1 MNMQKIMLEAA
12 LSASDNEKISRDSG
26 RTLAKL
32 VSYVFPVDANKV
44 GSPKIQ
50 KQLAIGEPVTFQWAA
65 DNFNVYDG
73 EFFYDLGRSLVP
85 QMNGT
90 SLFFEH
96 QGERKQWPLLSKL
109 EAGPELFEEFAEMMA
124 RNLVARATNHW
135 KSKFDA
141 NGVTDTKVMDGVN
154 GIIAAT
160 EPYYRNLEK
169 KLETSKKFIEEHC
182 NSASTDV
189 STSDE
194 REKAMLCGAYLL
206 YMFQVVK
213 AAEKPIDDATGKKE
227 QKVSL
232 AKGAFADANALNAT
246 YDELRD
252 LVQKLDIKL
261 GKDVENPKYKP
272 EDITETVDELRDQI
286 AEKKAKISD
295 LEKYAGHASHVISHR
310 AIKDIPKDDTGALD
324 NWGSVLNSGE
334 DNRLRVVDPT
344 RVTDGIISELRMY
357 PKYVIDVLRLRLDK
371 GSSKQMSKLVS
382 TLKKNGYDKI
392 ASVFGSIATSQDN
405 RILPITRK
413 ELVTLLTD
421 SKFVTD
427 CMNQQLGD
435 IFKKGGQSWVVDT
448 DANSLKASLAKILSA
463 EPQLNNADLRNPRA
477 VPVVVGQSLKHSI
490 TSRERTGDGVVA
502 QTYKDMIIG
511 TAVATKID
519 DTQTR
524 LVFTPKDKDVILDTD
539 VDANIDNTQKTI
551 SFTTRDDGNHNIDL
565 KSGWE
570 SKTKRMFKNVI
581 ARKSTEAGGGHEYYI
596 SIPFGIAFVAMQ
608 DEEGTIVRTEN
619 IDTLSMGLRCQGKEQ
634 EFSSL
639 QTLMNSP
646 IGKYCNA
653 VANLGKVG
661 RVRFSTDE
669 ANKAYAKILGAL
681 TRYKMGGQKF
691 SGNPSSMRDNL
702 AQLEAPISYALNAAA
717 KKPMSASEITA
728 EIQAIKAPLLA
739 KGLSMDVE
747 VYKPE
752 IGKFEFKNAPSMPST
767 MMSHLNDMYNLDAT
781 DGYSPQAVVRVLS
794 AVAPF
799 VWDLTEW
806 NYANVLR
813 ADKASKASDEE
824 PTRAVDNAGALEN
837 GDDVEYKEVGDAF
850 DDNMR
855 TQTAD
860 DGSTEEAPLEEFD
873 VEAPDI
879 GRADENAVESA
890 IDDAYQELFS
900 KYNAEPQSKADAI
913 NLKNAL
919 LEKIRDL
926 IKNNELNLP
935 GIEQAIATIDCSDFK
950 GFWKELLK
958 RVRDLA
964 YHQSNDADDGS
975 LTMGQFAETGMSNSW
990 MANLV
995 KNVLF
1000 RRLPENASP
1009 EDMEWIPKIGQLMA
1023 KFAFAKSSE
1032 TGLMG
1037 NKFDRDN
1044 LISTFEESFSREM
1057 KALEEYIA
1065 DLKRRIDEASNSL
1078 DKADSDALDIEY
1090 NDAIKQADFYHDV
1103 QEKLE
1108 SDPQLLARVAD
1119 LIARNSND
1127 IKKVL
1132 RGDTDDASN
1141 SLKPFVDFR
1150 ADTAMSYNGPGN
1162 AIIEFCMF
1170 NMEAM
1175 KEKKNIT
1182 KLEIAFGTPIISSM
1196 MNDLSNLVPSESIAT
1211 DSIRDEKSIEWL
1223 DDNQRALLM
1232 SYYKKAKKNYDAG
1245 LESKIKHIYQNQSI
1259 EDYFGVDTARG
1270 ETSPYTYNN
1279 GNTSVQISM
1288 GRTHEFFD
1296 SLMHLANVYN
1306 RIGTSESNPYGITH
1320 IQETVNNEELDK
1332 HVLHN
1337 PYFDVLKTDFENV
1350 YDRYV
1355 KSKPFTSAD
1364 KRVMDRVVR
1373 DVLSNPMNV
1382 LINNNVKLITA
1393 YVYHKAI
1400 VEKNHS
1406 GQYQS
1411 MQSAGF
1417 GSGET
1422 IDTNIRGNNLKPALR
1437 GIKRNY
1443 DIKTDALRLSYN
1455 ITHSDDFVNTIL
1467 PKATKA
1473 AGGLDQARM
1482 DYANYLEYASSDDDE
1497 ITGSHA
1503 RDYMK
1508 QILNTVP
1515 SGIDNL
1521 EPKDKVKAINRA
1533 QAMARDN
1540 ILKDK
1545 SVFCTYGI
1553 DDKTKPAVAE
1563 RITNE
1568 RSAELVVLLYD
1579 TAYKI
1584 WERMP
1589 QPSPDHIAGIM
1600 NAHRDLLHSKI
1611 LDDVNAMIP
1620 QELFE
1625 RFRNLDAELELAA
1638 PEIREKIYGFKISNN
1653 DTAETAAN
1661 VMQERTSYAPNLTAD
1676 IVDELISDNP
1686 VNETTLDELFT
1697 TSGMTGKAG
1706 DNGSGITLNCQCD
1719 VVDKNTNGTQISST
1733 ILLYADDILVFKEPG
1748 IRRPSVVSNVID
1760 KDNKQ
1765 YVISNVGGLEKN
1777 DTDIEFARFQKKNK
1791 FSGGDIEAKFNTVID
1806 KLSEWCG
1813 EYTTPSSVPDTV
1825 LFKAFCLKYIF
1836 AGSGCAK
1843 VIKTIVSYYVWKL
1856 TGYDYDLR
1864 PKTDVSGDNP
1874 NGDFITTLRNIVAED
1889 LRKFRDTDLPV
1900 YDRIFEFAVK
1910 SGIMDSARANANLS
1924 SNAYVRRSA
1933 AEKAALIGNTALDS
1947 NTKIAL
1953 QSLIK
1958 EVGKRYG
1965 YVDQQQLDPILAGV
1979 MDTDEGAKRLSGL
1992 AHGSYDTV
2000 VAGLVKDNNWALAKP
2015 LVEDYKRECASSQD
2029 VPTVDGAIQYVKD
2042 NYVGPTIDNS
2052 EEFADYLKQFCANDI
2067 EWVIKH

>member
-1 MNMQKIMLEAA
+1 MNMQKIMLEA

-44 GSPKIQ
+44 TSSKIQ
-50 KQLAIGEPVTFQWAA
+50 KRLAEGEPVTFQWAA
-65 DNFNVYDG
+65 DNFNVYDT
-73 EFFYDLGRSLVP
+73 EFFFDLGRSLVP

-109 EAGPELFEEFAEMMA
+109 EAGPELFEDFAEMMA

-135 KSKFDA
+135 KSTFDA
-141 NGVTDTKVMDGVN
+141 NGVTETKLMDGTN

-169 KLETSKKFIEEHC
+169 KLEQYKKYIDDHSTS
-182 NSASTDV
+182 NPTDV

-194 REKAMLCGAYLL
+194 REKAILCGAYLL

-227 QKVSL
+227 KKVSL

-272 EDITETVDELRDQI
+272 EDITETVDELREQI

-310 AIKDIPKDDTGALD
+310 AIKEVPKDDTGALD

-344 RVTDGIISELRMY
+344 RVTDGTLSELRMY
-357 PKYVIDVLRLRLDK
+357 PRYVIDVLRLRLDK
-371 GSSKQMSKLVS
+371 GSNKPLSKLVS
-382 TLKKNGYDKI
+382 ILKNNGYDKI
-392 ASVFGSIATSQDN
+392 AGVFDKIGSSQDN
-405 RILPITRK
+405 RILPITRQ

-421 SKFVTD
+421 SKFVTE
-427 CMNQQLGD
+427 CMSQKLGD
-435 IFKKGGQSWVVDT
+435 IFKKGGQSWVVGT
-448 DANSLKASLAKILSA
+448 DASSLKASLAKLLSA
-463 EPQLNNADLRNPRA
+463 KPQLNNADLRNPRA
-477 VPVVVGQSLKHSI
+477 VPVVEGQSLKTSI

-502 QTYKDMIIG
+502 QTYKDMILG
-511 TAVATKID
+511 TAKAT
-519 DTQTR
+519 
-524 LVFTPKDKDVILDTD
+524 
-539 VDANIDNTQKTI
+539 
-551 SFTTRDDGNHNIDL
+551 

-570 SKTKRMFKNVI
+570 SKTKTMFKNVI
-581 ARKSTEAGGGHEYYI
+581 ARKVTEAGGGHEYYI
-596 SIPFGIAFVAMQ
+596 SIPFGLAFVAMQ

-619 IDTLSMGLRCQGKEQ
+619 IDTLSMGLKCQGKEQ

-702 AQLEAPISYALNAAA
+702 AQLEAPLSYALNAAS
-717 KKPMSASEITA
+717 KNLMSESEITSA
-728 EIQAIKAPLLA
+728 IQAIKAPLLA

-752 IGKFEFKNAPSMPST
+752 IGKFEFTNAPSMPST

-824 PTRAVDNAGALEN
+824 PTSVVDNAGNLEN

-873 VEAPDI
+873 VETPDI

-890 IDDAYQELFS
+890 IDEAYKELFS
-900 KYNAEPQSKADAI
+900 KYKAEPKSKADAI

-935 GIEQAIATIDCSDFK
+935 GIEQAIATIDCSNFT
-950 GFWKELLK
+950 GFWKELFK
-958 RVRDLA
+958 RVRALA

-975 LTMGQFAETGMSNSW
+975 LSMGQFAETGMSNTW
-990 MANLV
+990 LANLV

-1044 LISTFEESFSREM
+1044 LISTFEESFSRER
-1057 KALEEYIA
+1057 KALEEYMA

-1090 NDAIKQADFYHDV
+1090 DDAIKQANFYHDV

-1119 LIARNSND
+1119 LIARNSED

-1132 RGDTDDASN
+1132 RGDTDEATN

-1150 ADTAMSYNGPGN
+1150 ADTAMSYDGPGN
-1162 AIIEFCMF
+1162 AIIDFCTF
-1170 NMEAM
+1170 NTEAM
-1175 KEKKNIT
+1175 KEKNNIT
-1182 KLEIAFGTPIISSM
+1182 KLEIAFGTPIIASM

-1232 SYYKKAKKNYDAG
+1232 SYYKKAAKNHDAG
-1245 LESKIKHIYQNQSI
+1245 LETKIKQIYQNQSI

-1288 GRTHEFFD
+1288 GRTNEFFD

-1337 PYFDVLKTDFENV
+1337 PYFDVLYTDFGNV
-1350 YDRYV
+1350 YARYV
-1355 KSKPFTSAD
+1355 KGQPFTSAD

-1443 DIKTDALRLSYN
+1443 DTKTDALRLSFN
-1455 ITHSDDFVNTIL
+1455 ITHSEDFVNTIL

-1497 ITGSHA
+1497 VNGSHT

-1508 QILNTVP
+1508 RILNTVP

-1521 EPKDKVKAINRA
+1521 KPEDKAKAINRA

-1545 SVFCTYGI
+1545 AVFCTYGI
-1553 DDKTKPAVAE
+1553 DDKTKPKDVE

-1584 WERMP
+1584 WERIP

-1600 NAHRDLLHSKI
+1600 NAHRDLLHSKL

-1620 QELFE
+1620 EDLFE

-1638 PEIREKIYGFKISNN
+1638 PEIRAKLYGFKSSNN
-1653 DTAETAAN
+1653 DTAKTAAN

-1697 TSGMTGKAG
+1697 TSGMTGEEGA
-1706 DNGSGITLNCQCD
+1706 NGSGITLNCQCD
-1719 VVDKNTNGTQISST
+1719 VVDKSTNGTHISSNK
-1733 ILLYADDILVFKEPG
+1733 LLYVNDILVFKEPG
-1748 IRRPSVVSNVID
+1748 IRRPSVVRNVID
-1760 KDNKQ
+1760 EDNKQ
-1765 YVISNVGGLEKN
+1765 YEISNVGGIEKN
-1777 DTDIEFARFQKKNK
+1777 DTDIEFVRFQKRNK
-1791 FSGGDIEAKFNTVID
+1791 FSGGDMEAKFNTVID

-1813 EYTTPSSVPDTV
+1813 EYTTPTSVPDSV

-1856 TGYDYDLR
+1856 TGYVYDLK
-1864 PKTDVSGDNP
+1864 PSTDVSGDNP
-1874 NGDFITTLRNIVAED
+1874 NGTFITTLRNIVAED
-1889 LRKFRDTDLPV
+1889 LRRFRDTDLPV
-1900 YDRIFEFAVK
+1900 YDRIFDFAVK

-1933 AEKAALIGNTALDS
+1933 AEKSALIGNTALDA
-1947 NTKIAL
+1947 NTKLAL
-1953 QSLIK
+1953 QALIK

-2000 VAGLVKDNNWALAKP
+2000 VAGLIRENNWALAKP
-2015 LVEDYKRECASSQD
+2015 LVEDYKRDCASSGD

-2042 NYVGPTIDNS
+2042 NYVGPTTDNS

-2067 EWVIKH
+2067 EWTLKA

>member
-1 MNMQKIMLEAA
+1 MNMQKIMLEA

-32 VSYVFPVDANKV
+32 ISYVFPVDANTV
-44 GSPKIQ
+44 RSQKI
-50 KQLAIGEPVTFQWAA
+50 KDKLNKGEPVTFQWAA
-65 DNFNVYDG
+65 MNYANDS
-73 EFFYDLGRSLVP
+73 EFLYDLGKSIAP

-96 QGERKQWPLLSKL
+96 QGERKQWPLLSKM
-109 EAGPELFEEFAEMMA
+109 EAGPELFESFAEMMA
-124 RNLVARATNHW
+124 RNLAARATNHW
-135 KSKFDA
+135 KSTFDA
-141 NGVTDTKVMDGVN
+141 NGVTDTKPMDGVN

-169 KLETSKKFIEEHC
+169 KLKEGKDLIERNKSIYTEV
-182 NSASTDV
+182 STD
-189 STSDE
+189 DKL
-194 REKAMLCGAYLL
+194 EKAVLCGAYLR

-227 QKVSL
+227 SKVSL
-232 AKGAFADANALNAT
+232 DKGAFADANALNDE

-252 LVQKLDIKL
+252 LVQKLDIKM
-261 GKDVENPKYKP
+261 GKDVEDAKYKP

-310 AIKDIPKDDTGALD
+310 AIKEIPKDDTGALD

-344 RVTDGIISELRMY
+344 RVTDGTLSELRMY

-371 GSSKQMSKLVS
+371 GGSKPLSKLVS
-382 TLKKNGYDKI
+382 ILKNNGYDKI
-392 ASVFGSIATSQDN
+392 ADVFDKIASSQDN
-405 RILPITRK
+405 RILPITRQ

-421 SKFVTD
+421 SKFVTE
-427 CMNQQLGD
+427 CMSQKLGD
-435 IFKKGGQSWVVDT
+435 IFKKGGQSWVVGT
-448 DANSLKASLAKILSA
+448 DASSLKASLANLLSA

-477 VPVVVGQSLKHSI
+477 VPVVEGQSLKHSI
-490 TSRERTGDGVVA
+490 TSRERTDDGVVA
-502 QTYKDMIIG
+502 QTYKDMILG

-524 LVFTPKDKDVILDTD
+524 I
-539 VDANIDNTQKTI
+539 I
-551 SFTTRDDGNHNIDL
+551 FTTKDNDGTHRIDL
-565 KSGWE
+565 QSGWE
-570 SKTKRMFKNVI
+570 SKTKTMFKNVI
-581 ARKSTEAGGGHEYYI
+581 ARKVTEAGGGHEYYI
-596 SIPFGIAFVAMQ
+596 SIPFGLAFVAMQ

-619 IDTLSMGLRCQGKEQ
+619 IDTLSMGLKCQGKEQ

-691 SGNPSSMRDNL
+691 SGTPSSMKDNL
-702 AQLEAPISYALNAAA
+702 AQLEAPLSYALNAAA
-717 KKPMSASEITA
+717 KKPMSESEITA
-728 EIQAIKAPLLA
+728 AIQAIKAPLLA
-739 KGLSMDVE
+739 KGLSMNVE

-752 IGKFEFKNAPSMPST
+752 IGKFEFTNAPSMPST

-799 VWDLTEW
+799 VWDLSEW

-824 PTRAVDNAGALEN
+824 PASVVDNAGNLEN

-860 DGSTEEAPLEEFD
+860 DGSTEEAPNEAFD
-873 VEAPDI
+873 VAAPDI
-879 GRADENAVESA
+879 GRADENALESA
-890 IDDAYQELFS
+890 IHDAYQELFS
-900 KYNAEPQSKADAI
+900 NYNAEPNTQKDAV
-913 NLKNAL
+913 NFKSAL

-935 GIEQAIATIDCSDFK
+935 GIEQAIATIDCSSFK
-950 GFWKELLK
+950 DFWKELFK

-975 LTMGQFAETGMSNSW
+975 LKMGQFAETGMSNSW
-990 MANLV
+990 LASIV
-995 KNVLF
+995 KNVLV
-1000 RRLPENASP
+1000 RRLPEDTSP
-1009 EDMEWIPKIGQLMA
+1009 EDMKWISEIGQLMA
-1023 KFAFAKSSE
+1023 KFSFAKSSE

-1037 NKFDRDN
+1037 SKFDRDN
-1044 LISTFEESFSREM
+1044 LISTFEESFAREF
-1057 KALEEYIA
+1057 KALQEYIA
-1065 DLKRRIDEASNSL
+1065 DLKRRIDETSKSL
-1078 DKADSDALDIEY
+1078 DNSYSESLDIEY
-1090 NDAIKQADFYHDV
+1090 KEAIKQAQFYHEV

-1119 LIARNSND
+1119 LITRNSDD

-1132 RGDTDDASN
+1132 RGDTDEATN
-1141 SLKPFVDFR
+1141 SIKPFVDFR
-1150 ADTAMSYNGPGN
+1150 ADTARSNDGAGN
-1162 AIIEFCMF
+1162 AIIDFCMY
-1170 NMEAM
+1170 NMEAS
-1175 KEKKNIT
+1175 KEKENIIKLT
-1182 KLEIAFGTPIISSM
+1182 KAFGTPVIASM
-1196 MNDLSNLVPSESIAT
+1196 MNDLSKSVPSECIAM
-1211 DSIRDEKSIEWL
+1211 DSIRDEKSIDLL
-1223 DDNQRALLM
+1223 DDNQRSLLM
-1232 SYYKKAKKNYDAG
+1232 SYYKKADRYDAG
-1245 LESKIKHIYQNQSI
+1245 LTNEIKQLYQNQSI
-1259 EDYFGVDTARG
+1259 EDYFAVDTARG
-1270 ETSPYTYNN
+1270 ETSPYTYNDGTN
-1279 GNTSVQISM
+1279 EVQISM
-1288 GRTHEFFD
+1288 PRAKAFFD
-1296 SLMHLANVYN
+1296 KLMNLADTYN
-1306 RIGTSESNPYGITH
+1306 YIGTSESNPDGITH

-1337 PYFDVLKTDFENV
+1337 QYFELLKTDFNNV
-1350 YDRYV
+1350 YNRYV
-1355 KSKPFTSAD
+1355 SQQPFTNAD

-1373 DVLSNPMNV
+1373 EVLSNPMNV

-1400 VEKNHS
+1400 IEKTQG

-1411 MQSAGF
+1411 MQASGF

-1422 IDTNIRGNNLKPALR
+1422 IDTSVRGNNLKPALR

-1443 DIKTDALRLSYN
+1443 DIKTDALRLSYT
-1455 ITHSDDFVNTIL
+1455 ITHSEDFVKTIL

-1482 DYANYLEYASSDDDE
+1482 DYVNYLEYASSDDDE
-1497 ITGSHA
+1497 VNGSHA
-1503 RDYMK
+1503 RDYMRR
-1508 QILNTVP
+1508 ILNTVP

-1521 EPKDKVKAINRA
+1521 NAADKAKAINRA

-1540 ILKDK
+1540 ILKDNP
-1545 SVFCTYGI
+1545 VFCTYGI

-1563 RITNE
+1563 RITNT

-1600 NAHRDLLHSKI
+1600 NAHRDLLNSKL

-1638 PEIREKIYGFKISNN
+1638 PEIREKIYGFKKSNN
-1653 DTAETAAN
+1653 DTSKTAAN
-1661 VMQERTSYAPNLTAD
+1661 VMQERASYAPNLTAD
-1676 IVDELISDNP
+1676 IVDTLIADGP
-1686 VNETTLDELFT
+1686 VNESALGELFT
-1697 TSGMTGKAG
+1697 TSGMTGEEGA
-1706 DNGSGITLNCQCD
+1706 NGSGITLTCQCD
-1719 VVDKNTNGTQISST
+1719 VVDKNTSGTQISSNK
-1733 ILLYADDILVFKEPG
+1733 LLYAGDILVFKEPG
-1748 IRRPSVVSNVID
+1748 IRRPSAVINVID
-1760 KDNKQ
+1760 AKNKQ
-1765 YVISNVGGLEKN
+1765 YVISNVVGVEKN
-1777 DTDIEFARFQKKNK
+1777 DTDIEFVRFQKKNK
-1791 FSGGDIEAKFNTVID
+1791 FSGGDVQAKLNNVVET
-1806 KLSEWCG
+1806 LREWCD
-1813 EYTTPSSVPDTV
+1813 EYTSTSVPDTI
-1825 LFKAFCLKYIF
+1825 LFKAFCLKYIY

-1843 VIKTIVSYYVWKL
+1843 VIKTLVSYYVWKL
-1856 TGYDYDLR
+1856 TGYTYDLK

-1874 NGDFITTLRNIVAED
+1874 NGDFITSLMTIVAED
-1889 LRKFRDTDLPV
+1889 LRKFKDTDLTV
-1900 YDRIFEFAVK
+1900 HDKILDFAVE
-1910 SGIMDSARANANLS
+1910 SGLLDSARANANLS
-1924 SNAYVRRSA
+1924 SNADVRRSA
-1933 AEKAALIGNTALDS
+1933 TEKASLIGNTALFS
-1947 NTKIAL
+1947 NAKNAFKT
-1953 QSLIK
+1953 LINQA
-1958 EVGKRYG
+1958 GKRYG
-1965 YVDQQQLDPILAGV
+1965 FVDKQTIDTIIKGV
-1979 MDTDEGAKRLSGL
+1979 MDTDEGAKRLGGL
-1992 AHGSYDTV
+1992 AQGSYDKV
-2000 VAGLVKDNNWALAKP
+2000 VEGLIKDNNWTLAKP
-2015 LVEDYKRECASSQD
+2015 LVEDYKRDCASSQN

-2067 EWVIKH
+2067 EWLIKH

>member
-1 MNMQKIMLEAA
+1 MNMQKIMLEA

-44 GSPKIQ
+44 TSSKIQ
-50 KQLAIGEPVTFQWAA
+50 QRLAQGEPVTFQWAA
-65 DNFNVYDG
+65 NNFNVYDT
-73 EFFYDLGRSLVP
+73 EFFFDLGRSLVP
-85 QMNGT
+85 QLNGT

-109 EAGPELFEEFAEMMA
+109 EAGPELFEDFAEMMA

-141 NGVTDTKVMDGVN
+141 NGVTETKQMDGVN

-169 KLETSKKFIEEHC
+169 KLETAKKYIEDHS
-182 NSASTDV
+182 NFPTDV

-194 REKAMLCGAYLL
+194 REKAILCGAYLL

-227 QKVSL
+227 KKVSL
-232 AKGAFADANALNAT
+232 SKGAFADANALNAK

-261 GKDVENPKYKP
+261 GKEVENPKYKP
-272 EDITETVDELRDQI
+272 EDITETEDELREQI
-286 AEKKAKISD
+286 AKKKEEISD
-295 LEKYAGHASHVISHR
+295 LEKYAGHASHVISHN
-310 AIKDIPKDDTGALD
+310 AIKEVPKDDTGAVD
-324 NWGSVLNSGE
+324 NWGHVTNKGE

-344 RVTDGIISELRMY
+344 RVTSGILSELRMY
-357 PKYVIDVLRLRLDK
+357 PRYVIDVLRLRLDTDK
-371 GSSKQMSKLVS
+371 AKPMSKLVNV
-382 TLKKNGYDKI
+382 LKNCGYDAI
-392 ASVFGSIATSQDN
+392 ATVFDSIGTSQDN
-405 RILPITRK
+405 RVLPITRK
-413 ELVTLLTD
+413 DLEKLVTD
-421 SKFVTD
+421 SKFVRE
-427 CMNQQLGD
+427 CMTQQLGS
-435 IFKKGGQSWVVDT
+435 IFKKGGQSWVVAT
-448 DANSLKASLAKILSA
+448 DSSSLKASYAHLLSA
-463 EPQLNNADLRNPRA
+463 EPQLTNADLRNPRA
-477 VPVVVGQSLKHSI
+477 VPVVEGKSLKTSI

-502 QTYKDMIIG
+502 LTYKDMILG
-511 TAVATKID
+511 TAKATKID

-524 LVFTPKDKDVILDTD
+524 I
-539 VDANIDNTQKTI
+539 I
-551 SFTTRDDGNHNIDL
+551 FTTKDDDGTHSIDL
-565 KSGWE
+565 TSGWE
-570 SKTKRMFKNVI
+570 KKTKKIFDNVI
-581 ARKSTEAGGGHEYYI
+581 ARKVTVSGGGHEYYI
-596 SIPFGIAFVAMQ
+596 SVPFGLAFVAMQ
-608 DEEGTIVRTEN
+608 DEEGNIVRTDN
-619 IDTLSMGLRCQGKEQ
+619 IDTLTMGLKTAKGEQ
-634 EFSSL
+634 EFSSI

-681 TRYKMGGQKF
+681 SRYKIGKQKF
-691 SGNPSSMRDNL
+691 TGTPSSMKDNL
-702 AQLEAPISYALNAAA
+702 AQLEAPISYALNAAS
-717 KKPMSASEITA
+717 KNPMAESEITDA
-728 EIQAIKAPLLA
+728 IQKIKAPLLA
-739 KGLSMDVE
+739 KGLSMEVE
-747 VYKPE
+747 AYNPTT
-752 IGKFEFKNAPSMPST
+752 GRFEFKNAPSMPST

-794 AVAPF
+794 AVAPY
-799 VWDLTEW
+799 VWDLTDW

-813 ADKASKASDEE
+813 AEKASDASDEE
-824 PTRAVDNAGALEN
+824 TTSVVDNAGDLEN
-837 GDDVEYKEVGDAF
+837 DDAVEYKEVGDAF

-860 DGSTEEAPLEEFD
+860 DGSTEEAPREEFD
-873 VEAPDI
+873 VESPDI
-879 GRADENAVESA
+879 GRADDNAVESA

-900 KYNAEPQSKADAI
+900 KYNAEPKSKKDAI
-913 NLKNAL
+913 LLKNAL
-919 LEKIRDL
+919 LEKIRAL

-935 GIEQAIATIDCSDFK
+935 GIEQAIATIDCTDFK

-964 YHQSNDADDGS
+964 YHQSNDADDS
-975 LTMGQFAETGMSNSW
+975 LSMGQFAETGMSNTW
-990 MANLV
+990 LANLV

-1000 RRLPENASP
+1000 RKLPENASP

-1037 NKFDRDN
+1037 SKFDRDN
-1044 LISTFEESFSREM
+1044 LISTFEESFAKEF
-1057 KALEEYIA
+1057 KALQDYIA

-1078 DKADSDALDIEY
+1078 NKAGSDALDIEY
-1090 NDAIKQADFYHDV
+1090 DDAIKQANFYHDV

-1119 LIARNSND
+1119 LIARNSED

-1132 RGDTDDASN
+1132 RGDTDAATN

-1150 ADTAMSYNGPGN
+1150 ADTAMSYDGPGN
-1162 AIIEFCMF
+1162 ALIDFCTF

-1175 KEKKNIT
+1175 KEKNNIT
-1182 KLEIAFGTPIISSM
+1182 KLEIAFGSPIIASM
-1196 MNDLSNLVPSESIAT
+1196 MNDLSNSVPSESIAT

-1232 SYYKKAKKNYDAG
+1232 SYYKKAAKNHDAG
-1245 LESKIKHIYQNQSI
+1245 LEDKIKQIYQNQSI

-1288 GRTHEFFD
+1288 GRTHEFFA

-1320 IQETVNNEELDK
+1320 VQETVNNEELDK

-1337 PYFDVLKTDFENV
+1337 PYFDVLYTDFGNV
-1350 YDRYV
+1350 YARYV
-1355 KSKPFTSAD
+1355 KGQPFTSAD

-1422 IDTNIRGNNLKPALR
+1422 IDTDIRGNNLKPALR

-1443 DIKTDALRLSYN
+1443 DIKTDALSLSYKL
-1455 ITHSDDFVNTIL
+1455 THSEDFVKKIL

-1473 AGGLDQARM
+1473 AGSIDRAQM
-1482 DYANYLEYASSDDDE
+1482 DYVNYLDYASADDDE
-1497 ITGSHA
+1497 VNGSHV
-1503 RDYMK
+1503 RDYVK
-1508 QILNTVP
+1508 KIVNTVP
-1515 SGIDNL
+1515 SGIENL
-1521 EPKDKVKAINRA
+1521 NKEDKAKAINRA

-1545 SVFCTYGI
+1545 AVFCTYGI

-1563 RITNE
+1563 RITNM

-1579 TAYKI
+1579 TAHKI
-1584 WERMP
+1584 WEKIP

-1600 NAHRDLLHSKI
+1600 NAHRDLLHSKL

-1625 RFRNLDAELELAA
+1625 RFRNIDAELELAA
-1638 PEIREKIYGFKISNN
+1638 PEIREKIYGFKSSNN
-1653 DTAETAAN
+1653 DTAKTAAN
-1661 VMQERTSYAPNLTAD
+1661 VMQERTSYAPNLTSD
-1676 IVDELISDNP
+1676 IVDALITDNP

-1697 TSGMTGKAG
+1697 TSGMTGEEGA
-1706 DNGSGITLNCQCD
+1706 NGSGITLNCTCD
-1719 VVDKNTNGTQISST
+1719 VVDKSTNGTQIASNK
-1733 ILLYADDILVFKEPG
+1733 LLYVDDILVFKEPG
-1748 IRRPSVVSNVID
+1748 IRRPSVVSSVID
-1760 KDNKQ
+1760 EDNKQ
-1765 YVISNVGGLEKN
+1765 YGISNVGGLEKN
-1777 DTDIEFARFQKKNK
+1777 DTDIEFVRFQKRNK
-1791 FSGGDIEAKFNTVID
+1791 FSGGDIEAKFNTVIE

-1813 EYTTPSSVPDTV
+1813 EYTTPTAVPDSV

-1856 TGYDYDLR
+1856 TGYGYDLK

-1874 NGDFITTLRNIVAED
+1874 NGTFITTLRNLVAED

-2000 VAGLVKDNNWALAKP
+2000 VAGLIKENNWALAKP
-2015 LVEDYKRECASSQD
+2015 LVEDYKRDCASSGD

-2042 NYVGPTIDNS
+2042 NYVGPTTDNS

-2067 EWVIKH
+2067 EWAIKR